1 MSTSPRAGREGLT
14 SGPRHEFPEKRQQI
28 KTPVLGVRGLACHH
42 VTMAGNDE
50 QSSSRFLTPADVA
63 EILAVS
69 PSQVL
74 KYLRDR
80 QLRGMKLPGKGE
92 WRVEAA
98 ALEEFIAERY
108 RETHQAPQS

>member
-1 MSTSPRAGREGLT
+1 
-14 SGPRHEFPEKRQQI
+14 
-28 KTPVLGVRGLACHH
+28 
-42 VTMAGNDE
+42 MAGNEE
-50 QSSSRFLTPADVA
+50 QSPTRFLTPADVA

-92 WRVEAA
+92 WRIEKS
-98 ALEEFIAERY
+98 ALEEFIAARY
-108 RETHQAPQS
+108 RETHPTQQTSL